1 MVIPLPDC
9 PTTDM
14 RIPVEGDRCLDVQC
28 HGDADGPPAVLIH
41 GGAMNSHNWDTLV
54 PALVAAGH
62 WAITIDMRACGCS
75 DRDFVAMDVPSLGAD
90 VVTVLDTLGI
100 GRAAVV
106 GWSVGGAVAVAA
118 AHALGPRLDRLVVI
132 GGATPRL
139 REDSDYPGLPPAA
152 FDATQQALAD
162 DRAGFWRAMSSILF
176 REPQPDVVENCWQLF
191 VSSGTQ
197 FDKTLAGLSEL
208 DQRPLLADITAS
220 TLVCHGRHDL
230 YVPVTF
236 GERLAAGLPNAQL
249 IVFENSGHAPFLEEQ
264 PAFHAQLLAF
274 LGAA

>member
-1 MVIPLPDC
+1 MAIPSPDS

-14 RIPVEGDRCLDVQC
+14 RIPVEGDRCLHVQC
-28 HGDADGPPAVLIH
+28 HGEADGTPTVLIH

-62 WAITIDMRACGCS
+62 RAITIDMRACGRS
-75 DRDFVAMDVPSLGAD
+75 DRDFVAMDVPSLGTD
-90 VVTVLDTLGI
+90 VVTVLDALGI

-139 REDSDYPGLPPAA
+139 REDVDYPGLPAAA
-152 FDATQQALAD
+152 FGATQQALAD

-176 REPQPDVVENCWQLF
+176 REPQPDIVEECWRQF
-191 VSSGTQ
+191 MSSGTQ
-197 FDKTLAGLSEL
+197 FEKTLANLADL
-208 DQRPLLADITAS
+208 DQRPLLADITAP

-249 IVFENSGHAPFLEEQ
+249 VVFENSGHAPFLEERQ
-264 PAFHAQLLAF
+264 AFHAQLLAF